1 MSGPFCSL
9 YREIHYIVT
18 FLIVKGASICS
29 LYQEIHYIEIRYIEV
44 WVYFHLT
51 SFFLS
56 FFTKLIFKVDSRSFV
71 SQGRFSRGSSSVHAC
86 PYPDCPKFFSRP
98 SRLKTHIFS
107 HTGERPFQCRVQ
119 ECRKTFA
126 RKEHLKRHQQKNHA
140 CSVDEVKAEI
150 DEKTKLPC
158 PHCPSK
164 FANKYR

>member
-1 MSGPFCSL
+1 MDSDS
-9 YREIHYIVT
+9 
-18 FLIVKGASICS
+18 SDS
-29 LYQEIHYIEIRYIEV
+29 EV
-44 WVYFHLT
+44 ISEVFFENIFFYNYFHLT

-86 PYPDCPKFFSRP
+86 PYQDCPKFFSRP